1 MKVFNKVIVY
11 TFFVASLVLGLLA
24 AFVLQSSLGWILV
37 LLGVE
42 LHILDLL

>member
-1 MKVFNKVIVY
+1 MKVLNKVIVY
-11 TFFVASLVLGLLA
+11 TFFIASLVLGLLA
-24 AFVLQSSLGWILV
+24 AFVLESSHGWFLV